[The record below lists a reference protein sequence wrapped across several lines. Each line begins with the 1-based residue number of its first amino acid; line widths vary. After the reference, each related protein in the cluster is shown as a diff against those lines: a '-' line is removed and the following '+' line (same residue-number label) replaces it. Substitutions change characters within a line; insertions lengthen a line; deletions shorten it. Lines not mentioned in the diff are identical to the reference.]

1 MQTGR
6 QVELYYWQG
15 DNPNFSGT
23 AQWTKAVNIDGK
35 SAIISVDFEHKL
47 NSPASAKVVL
57 INAIPNYIAADAD
70 SYTGTLTSL
79 PSGSDSGTQSPLFTD
94 FMRVMLVD
102 AHSKLV
108 LLYGRLYDI
117 QQEYNNFQGYTT
129 TVEIKDELEIL
140 RGLYVDEI
148 GDVPVTSSTERSD
161 VIKDSLINADAWAK
175 PSAVDIGIAI
185 NDTGTDAE
193 DRLQTSAG
201 TYPEADTLRYSRSDS
216 NVLQEIANISVED
229 PQSTQKNNKIA
240 AIYGYDYYLDSN
252 FASVDNNGDD
262 TRTPPDP
269 HFNYF
274 KRGERPGPDKDPETY
289 GLSVELPTASGFAK
303 TGQKLPMLTNFD
315 FERPKYEI
323 FTDATMTGVRGKETR
338 VTKNFEVI
346 NVTSITKSGSDT
358 FEWSGLEF
366 DSETDTTAVDGTG
379 AVEQLDLYTADGVTR
394 TEYDIC
400 RVQYQSIDAGSEG
413 YLLISDI
420 DASKFPDDGT
430 SFRLVGAS
438 SGAYC
443 LFTATTGRYRNK
455 FPGVKRTYKTQWG
468 TEGTN
473 DSLRRKIATVL
484 SRAGVTGNEI
494 VRGSF
499 NIASYPSYHIDNTMS
514 GSDSTTTV
522 TWNNFGYGAK
532 DVRKYG
538 LKPSMTIGI
547 TNASQTHFTHYN
559 YVTAVSS
566 TTATVETAP
575 QNLAGASVPFTSS
588 SKIRFYVPI
597 RAGDFIFV
605 KNNVENISGNFL
617 VTKVTYSE
625 SPGVQNT
632 RFEVVGKDVAVAGK
646 MPKLTFSNVSSNA
659 RGADGDIVGKGK
671 MAFSFPIGVAPN
683 ANTKVKFSAS
693 NYRTIAWTA
702 GPILLG
708 NGERHQIAA
717 GNTGNMDAYD
727 GSSLANEVASTY
739 YLYWAPDDPDA
750 IRIVTQANWEATESD
765 DTVYLGWARSASDN
779 AGTYKTDTGL
789 AEVNISGAANADGL
803 IIGGSH
809 VITGSKFQTAI
820 SGNHRVVIED
830 DTIKIFDNET
840 DSTPNLSLIDTDGD
854 VTAELTLDSTAQTGA
869 ADAVLTEPPAT
880 VATGAASFRTN
891 NANMKN
897 INIAA
902 YDDLTLESNTGL
914 SSGKN
919 IILRGD
925 TIYPYSGGHD
935 GMFRYKL
942 AGALSENETSTYGTF
957 RFDTPSGGTGSE
969 DVLAFSSFQQ
979 HVTPSQSNANS
990 SFWCMW
996 VDTGNNALIFDPI
1009 IDPGGAAS
1017 SNYAWI
1023 GYWNALTGV
1032 IANYHSAG
1040 AGTVSYPSH
1049 TFYGDVDTGF
1059 YTYSANFIG
1068 IATGGALTGFLGSKY
1083 LYMGDTASF
1092 GGGYTWANDTDTYI
1106 LNPSADVMRIT
1117 VGSDVAMELRESA
1130 GTSVVA
1136 INDNYN
1142 ATYNLYV
1149 SGSAAKTSG
1158 GTTWVDA
1165 SDDRIKE
1172 NIASIT
1178 NATTT
1183 LKTLDPKSFT
1193 YKSSWQTAATAK
1205 AHTRHGFLASD
1216 YETTFADFVDTTD
1229 TKLIQKADNSYK
1241 TGYTVE
1247 SGETAVY
1254 ENIKFINTD
1263 SLVPHL
1269 VAAIKELDARIAS
1282 LEGG

>member
-23 AQWTKAVNIDGK
+23 DQWTKAVNVAGK

-47 NSPASAKVVL
+47 NSPAKAKVVL
-57 INAIPNYIAADAD
+57 INAIPNYKAGDAD

-358 FEWSGLEF
+358 FKWSGLEF

-547 TNASQTHFTHYN
+547 TNAAKTHFTHYN

-646 MPKLTFSNVSSNA
+646 MPKITFSNVSSNA

-820 SGNHRVVIED
+820 SGNRRVVIENDTMKIYD
-830 DTIKIFDNET
+830 DET
-840 DSTPNLSLIDTDGD
+840 DSTPNLSLIDTGGA
-854 VTAELTLDSTAQTGA
+854 VAAELTLDNAVTSGGSGTGTAA
-869 ADAVLTEPPAT
+869 AL
-880 VATGAASFRTN
+880 RTN
-891 NANMKN
+891 AGNAEDLT
-897 INIAA
+897 IAA
-902 YDDLTLESNTGL
+902 YDDLTLASGDGGTG
-914 SSGKN
+914 N
-919 IILRGD
+919 IYFSGD
-925 TIYPYSGGHD
+925 TSYRAANGWD
-935 GMFRYKL
+935 GMFRFQS
-942 AGALSENETSTYGTF
+942 AAALDANETGAYGTF
-957 RFDTPSGGTGSE
+957 RYKYDSAAGSNDT
-969 DVLAFSSFQQ
+969 LAFSSNQQ
-979 HVTPSQSNANS
+979 HVTPAAANANS

-996 VDTGNNALIFDPI
+996 TDATNDRLHFEPI
-1009 IDPGGAAS
+1009 IDYGGASS
-1017 SNYAWI
+1017 SNYAYI
-1023 GYWNALTGV
+1023 GYYNPLQGV
-1032 IANYHSAG
+1032 LAYYHSAG
-1040 AGTVSYPSH
+1040 AGSYTYPSQ
-1049 TFYGDVDTGF
+1049 TFYGDADTGF

-1083 LYMGDTASF
+1083 LYMGDAASF
-1092 GGGYTWANDTDTYI
+1092 GGGYTWANDADTYI
-1106 LNPSADVMRIT
+1106 TNPSADLMRIV
-1117 VGSDVAMELRESA
+1117 VGSSTLAEFREAGGAFFTGINQAYNGSYNFIVAGSVAKTTA
-1130 GTSVVA
+1130 GTVW
-1136 INDNYN
+1136 
-1142 ATYNLYV
+1142 
-1149 SGSAAKTSG
+1149 TS
-1158 GTTWVDA
+1158 T
-1165 SDDRIKE
+1165 SDDRLKQD
-1172 NIASIT
+1172 IASIT
-1178 NATTT
+1178 NATDV
-1183 LKTLDPKSFT
+1183 LKTLNPVEYNWKDEWKDAEASIPNHKV
-1193 YKSSWQTAATAK
+1193 
-1205 AHTRHGFLASD
+1205 HGFLASE
-1216 YETTFADFVDTTD
+1216 YEDTFSDFVDTTD
-1229 TKLIQKADNSYK
+1229 MKLIKRTDDSYRQSNE
-1241 TGYTVE
+1241 VE
-1247 SGETAVY
+1247 ENETIIY
-1254 ENIKFINTD
+1254 DNIKFINTD